1 MSYNEEDMFDDL
13 YALSKD
19 FIEEGKNSK
28 DDGLMILGRVLKK
41 VYDEFLVYGYAY
53 IEGKYL

>member
-28 DDGLMILGRVLKK
+28 MVGW
-41 VYDEFLVYGYAY
+41 
-53 IEGKYL
+53 